1 MQKFGCR
8 ASYCARGTLI
18 KYLLMTKIVLL
29 LLFACSLQCFAKS
42 YGQQSISLRLERVQL
57 KKVFKAI
64 EDQGYFRFVYKDD
77 ILPREQVV
85 SIVVRNATIDDVRGK
100 VLAGTPLAYHK
111 LSDNLI
117 VITRGAVREV
127 QAD

>member
-8 ASYCARGTLI
+8 ASYCARGSLI

-29 LLFACSLQCFAKS
+29 LVFAGSLQCFGKS
-42 YGQQSISLRLERVQL
+42 YGQRSISLRLERVQL

-77 ILPREQVV
+77 ILPREQVI
-85 SIVVRNATIDDVRGK
+85 SISVRNATLDEVLGQ
-100 VLAGTPLAYHK
+100 VLAGTPLSYHK

-117 VITRGAVREV
+117 V
-127 QAD
+127 